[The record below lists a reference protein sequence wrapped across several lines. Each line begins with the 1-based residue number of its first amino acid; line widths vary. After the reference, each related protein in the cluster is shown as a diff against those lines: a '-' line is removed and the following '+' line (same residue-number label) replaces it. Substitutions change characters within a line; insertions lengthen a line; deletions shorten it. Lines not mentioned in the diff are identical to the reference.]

1 MLPHDLIAVIVKVM
15 FVLSAAFMLCLSKVR
30 AEDNIH
36 FHNPDAISQVKSL
49 K

>member
-30 AEDNIH
+30 AEDNID
-36 FHNPDAISQVKSL
+36 FYKPDNISQVKSL

>member
-30 AEDNIH
+30 AEDNIN
-36 FHNPDAISQVKSL
+36 FYNFDSISQVKSL

>member
-30 AEDNIH
+30 AHDGVYLNYQ
-36 FHNPDAISQVKSL
+36 HNAPQIKTL